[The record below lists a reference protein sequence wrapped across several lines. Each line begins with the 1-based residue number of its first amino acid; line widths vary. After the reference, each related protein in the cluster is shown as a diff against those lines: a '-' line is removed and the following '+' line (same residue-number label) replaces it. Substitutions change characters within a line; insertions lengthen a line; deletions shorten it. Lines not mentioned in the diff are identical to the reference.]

1 LTPRRTRDRSSLW
14 IVGSV
19 TTSEPHDPTAA
30 LNQVLSEVIDV
41 VQDVKQA
48 HQKVASAHALH
59 AVLDELFADLQN
71 WARLLIEQ
79 DEVLGV
85 SPLSSMPSVA
95 GRTPLTLWPGPATDE
110 NVRDLVGEHLDRLE
124 HHVASALAEQ
134 DDDGSRAV
142 LAAVQ
147 RGLLDHQRSLRD
159 ITGERARAAPDTTP
173 DGTIHDI

>member
-1 LTPRRTRDRSSLW
+1 M
-14 IVGSV
+14 VSV
-19 TTSEPHDPTAA
+19 TTRESHDPIAS

-48 HQKVASAHALH
+48 HQKVPPNHALR

-71 WARLLIEQ
+71 WARLLVHQ
-79 DEVLGV
+79 DEALGV

-95 GRTPLTLWPGPATDE
+95 GRTPATLWPGPATDQQ
-110 NVRDLVGEHLDRLE
+110 VRDIVGQHLERLE

-134 DDDGSRAV
+134 DDDRSRAV

-159 ITGERARAAPDTTP
+159 NSGDQPPPARGPSADNTT
-173 DGTIHDI
+173 HDI